1 MRYGRNGKLY
11 PLEMNQ
17 KTLFYL
23 QMFLHQHKQDG
34 LRDTDEKRRAY
45 DHAMDQIRKGIAK
58 VYEHQISKG
67 LRPPRTYNFKSER
80 KIKCINT

>member
-17 KTLFYL
+17 KSLFYL
-23 QMFLHQHKQDG
+23 QMFLHQYKDNG

-45 DHAMDQIRKGIAK
+45 DHAWI
-58 VYEHQISKG
+58 
-67 LRPPRTYNFKSER
+67 KSEKELR
-80 KIKCINT
+80 KFMRIKQ

>member
-23 QMFLHQHKQDG
+23 QMFLHEYKHEG

-58 VYEHQISKG
+58 VYAHQTMNGLKPPRMYTFRSKG
-67 LRPPRTYNFKSER
+67 EK
-80 KIKCINT
+80 KISI

>member
-1 MRYGRNGKLY
+1 MRYGRHGRLF
-11 PLEMNQ
+11 PIELNQ

-45 DHAMDQIRKGIAK
+45 DHALAQIRKGISK
-58 VYEHQISKG
+58 VSQVSV
-67 LRPPRTYNFKSER
+67 
-80 KIKCINT
+80 IKRFEATEII